1 MHLDDR
7 GCCLIVGSTGQL
19 DDPECRDVLFRAIR
33 GGFYYNRNSGTGAND
48 AIAAVAVRG

>member
-1 MHLDDR
+1 VHLDDR

-33 GGFYYNRNSGTGAND
+33 RVGIRPSVLASSPH
-48 AIAAVAVRG
+48 IAAVAVRG